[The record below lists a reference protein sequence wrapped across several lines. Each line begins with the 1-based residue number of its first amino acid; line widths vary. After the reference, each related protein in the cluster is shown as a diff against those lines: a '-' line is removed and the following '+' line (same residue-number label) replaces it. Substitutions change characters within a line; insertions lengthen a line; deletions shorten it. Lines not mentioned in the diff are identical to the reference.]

1 MLFLSPDW
9 LQLGES
15 GAAAPTPVSAVRS
28 KKEEEEGCGRVARHG
43 DAAVNKSSARVYRQ
57 MRTSSIA
64 SFDFP
69 LLLFLFPFSFLSFV
83 EKKKEE
89 RERAKKE
96 GTWRYKLPAH
106 RPACIFIRVYYL
118 YMYSRQGGGQVAQ
131 QTVQI
136 RKSYFFFF
144 KYITSTHNEEIK
156 QILPADNWKLSRVCV
171 WIWFKSE
178 PASD

>member
-1 MLFLSPDW
+1 LKKGGRINDWICVVLFLSPDW

-96 GTWRYKLPAH
+96 GT
-106 RPACIFIRVYYL
+106 
-118 YMYSRQGGGQVAQ
+118 
-131 QTVQI
+131 
-136 RKSYFFFF
+136 
-144 KYITSTHNEEIK
+144 
-156 QILPADNWKLSRVCV
+156 
-171 WIWFKSE
+171 
-178 PASD
+178 